1 MLAMDFEFLR
11 SGAVHLALTFTAALN
26 TTLPQAASPV
36 SSQLQTPIIL
46 ASENLSPSE
55 TIQDLNSVAFEE
67 AKLEMVIKEPEA
79 LPSQDVMFYT
89 VVQPTPKPKEKEED
103 GIEIIKEVKAVEKK
117 EEVKEADAST
127 SPNPSSIPSTASSPA
142 PVQALTSSNAD
153 KLFQMVNDHRAK
165 LGLKAFEKDDRL
177 CKIAR
182 DRAPQVNSELNSG
195 TLHKGFKDLNL
206 PYWAT
211 ENIAAYQ
218 TIEENLRFWLSDY
231 IHKKAIEGDSKF
243 SCLACE
249 GSSCSQVFTSF
260 INK

>member
-1 MLAMDFEFLR
+1 
-11 SGAVHLALTFTAALN
+11 
-26 TTLPQAASPV
+26 
-36 SSQLQTPIIL
+36 
-46 ASENLSPSE
+46 
-55 TIQDLNSVAFEE
+55 
-67 AKLEMVIKEPEA
+67 
-79 LPSQDVMFYT
+79 
-89 VVQPTPKPKEKEED
+89 
-103 GIEIIKEVKAVEKK
+103 
-117 EEVKEADAST
+117 
-127 SPNPSSIPSTASSPA
+127 
-142 PVQALTSSNAD
+142 
-153 KLFQMVNDHRAK
+153 MVNDHRAK